1 MFTITLNNTTD
12 STCGTVTAH
21 SSETPDFK
29 SNSDCYPVGQLSF
42 SVFVHVESFS
52 LGIMFVSM
60 YIDLRYFLLH
70 LWYPVFFPFKVI
82 FLTLLNLKH
91 IAI

>member
-1 MFTITLNNTTD
+1 MFTITPNNTTG
-12 STCGTVTAH
+12 STCGTVTVD
-21 SSETPDFK
+21 SSEIPDFK
-29 SNSDCYPVGQLSF
+29 SNGDCYPVGQLSF

-52 LGIMFVSM
+52 LGTMFVSM
-60 YIDLRYFLLH
+60 YIDLRYCSLH
-70 LWYPVFFPFKVI
+70 LWFPVFKVI